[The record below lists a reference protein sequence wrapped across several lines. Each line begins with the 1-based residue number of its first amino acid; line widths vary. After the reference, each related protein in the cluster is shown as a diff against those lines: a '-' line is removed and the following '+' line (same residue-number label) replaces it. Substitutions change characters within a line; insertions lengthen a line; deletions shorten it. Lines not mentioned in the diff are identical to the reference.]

1 MNFKLSKTKRT
12 PADRRGSAAIL
23 ISVMMVV
30 FVVMAAITIDYSY
43 MQLVRTELRAA
54 TDSSAKAGAEALG
67 RTQSVE
73 IAKQEAIRYALA
85 NNVAGKPF
93 ALGMND
99 IEIGKVVRNEASGH
113 WDFQLNGTPPN
124 SVRIHARTGGNS
136 AQASVPLFFGQV
148 LGLSSFSPSYR
159 ATAGQQD
166 VEVCLCL
173 DRSGSMLWD
182 MSGNDWSY
190 PPNNPNQ
197 SSFSAWGTLWQ
208 NHLSPPHPVN
218 SRWAIL
224 STSVR
229 LFLEQAALSSPQP
242 RASLVTWA
250 SDYQMPISPFTNY
263 TESEVNVTLPSLASI
278 NFEANKQ
285 SILNGVNAKTAM
297 PMMGATNLSAGL
309 TQAISVFQS
318 ANSSPFS
325 SKVIVLLTDGAW
337 NLGADPVTVANT
349 AKNAGITIHCVSMLT
364 SSQTTLQQVATITN
378 GRYYSTSNETQL
390 KAAFQ
395 EIARTLPVVL
405 TD

>member
-1 MNFKLSKTKRT
+1 ML
-12 PADRRGSAAIL
+12 
-23 ISVMMVV
+23 VV
-30 FVVMAAITIDYSY
+30 FVIMAAITIDYSY

-54 TDSSAKAGAEALG
+54 TDASAKAGAEALG
-67 RTQSVE
+67 RTQNVVT
-73 IAKQEAIRYALA
+73 AKQEAIRYASA
-85 NNVAGKPF
+85 NNVAGQPF

-99 IEIGKVVRNEASGH
+99 IEVGKVVRNSGSGR

-124 SVRIHARTGGNS
+124 SVRINARTGSNS
-136 AQASVPLFFGQV
+136 ARASVPLFFGQV
-148 LGLSSFSPSYR
+148 LGTTSFSPSYK

-182 MSGNDWSY
+182 MSSNDWSY
-190 PPNNPNQ
+190 PPNNPYL
-197 SSFSAWGTLWQ
+197 SSFTDWGTLWQ
-208 NHLSPPHPVN
+208 NYLSAPHPTS

-229 LFLEQAALSSPQP
+229 LFLDQAALSSPQP
-242 RASLVTWA
+242 RVSLVTWA
-250 SDYQMPISPFTNY
+250 SNIQMPISPY
-263 TESEVNVTLPSLASI
+263 TIYNESEVNVALPSLSSS
-278 NFEANKQ
+278 NFDANKL
-285 SILNGVNAKTAM
+285 SILQGVDAKSAI
-297 PMMGATNLSAGL
+297 PMLGGTNLSAGL
-309 TQAISVFQS
+309 TQAISVLQGP
-318 ANSSPFS
+318 NSNPFS

-364 SSQTTLQQVATITN
+364 SSQTTLQQVAALTN

-390 KAAFQ
+390 KAAF
-395 EIARTLPVVL
+395 EDIARTLPVVL